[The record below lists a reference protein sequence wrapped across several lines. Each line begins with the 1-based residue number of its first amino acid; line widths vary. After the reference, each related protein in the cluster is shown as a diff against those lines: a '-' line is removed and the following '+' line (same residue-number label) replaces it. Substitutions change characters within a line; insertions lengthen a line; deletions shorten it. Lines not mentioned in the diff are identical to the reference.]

1 SWIETTLCKCE
12 CVHFLLDPKNPTRC
26 CCGRAEGQ
34 HKDLS
39 ANITVA
45 GSDGFP
51 IKEDFQKAI
60 WSRDIQKAPTD
71 AFGFIEFHETN
82 SSHKTAY
89 VRVAYDTKPE
99 LLMHLLVKCW
109 QLKVPKLLIS
119 VHGGLHNFDM
129 PQKLKQVFGKGLVKA
144 ALTTSAWIFTHG
156 VDTGVIRHVGDAL
169 KEHHSKT
176 RGRICTVGIAPWG
189 IVENRDDLVGRDVT
203 RPYQTMSNPD
213 SEFAVLNSMHSHFVL
228 VDDGTVGRY
237 GAEVKLRNH
246 LEKHISSCKINQI
259 SKVVPVVALLVE
271 GDPSILDIL
280 LEQLRANPAVPLVV
294 CEGSGG
300 ISDVLAFAHK
310 YSGDGGA
317 VNETLRDQLVVIIQK
332 TFNCIQQQAEH
343 YFRVLMECMKKKE
356 LITVFRMGAEG
367 KQDLD
372 RDILTALLK
381 GTGVSLPEQLS
392 LVLSWNRPDIAS
404 SHIFSGRACRPIIS
418 LDQAMQEAL
427 QMDRV
432 EFVKLLIENGV
443 SMHKFLTLQR
453 LEELYNTKQGPVNTL
468 HQLVHDV
475 KKNSI
480 APDYHISLIDIGLV
494 LEYLM
499 GGAYRSH
506 YTRKRFRVLYNNLF
520 GVKRDDPLI
529 NRKRQQKRKE
539 EKVDIDMEDPQLNQ
553 FSYPFHELLVWA
565 VLLKRQRMALFFWQH
580 GEEALAKALVACKL
594 FKAMSHEA
602 SQSNTADDVYHEMDL
617 HSKEFG
623 QLAVDLLDQMYH
635 QDEHLA
641 MRLLTCQLKSWS
653 GFTCLKLAVAAKHR
667 DFIAHTCS
675 QMLLNNMWMGA
686 LSVRKNCFMKVTLG
700 ILFPPYILTLEFK
713 NQENE
718 KTRAKY
724 QRSSR
729 MTEEK
734 KEYVQSNIPVGQK
747 VFEFYSAPVV
757 KFWFHTMAYVT
768 YLMLF
773 NYVILVEMGPIP
785 SVQEWIVMM
794 YIFTLALEKVREVA
808 MSEPGKVSQ
817 KVKVWL
823 QEYWN
828 IMDLMAI
835 CTFTFG
841 VVLRIQEQPYMSYGR
856 VIYCVD
862 IIFWYIR
869 VLDIFGVNKYLGP
882 YVMMIGKMM
891 IDMLYF
897 VVIMLVVL
905 TSFGVSRHAIL
916 HPDGELS
923 WRLARNIFYMPYWM
937 IYGEVFVDQIDPP
950 CGDNLYDEDG
960 KRMPP
965 CIPGAWISPAI
976 MACYLLVANILL
988 VNLLIAV
995 FNNTFFEVK
1004 SISNQV
1010 WKFQRYQLIMAFHER
1025 PVLPPPLIIFSHLT
1039 MILCGCCHQHCC
1051 CKCQGNKDDKD
1062 SGLKLFL
1069 NDEEMMKLHTFEEHC
1084 VEEYFAEKNDCFSS
1098 SSAERISVTTQRVE
1112 NMTIRLEE
1120 MNERERFMKAAIQ
1133 AADLRLGRF
1142 EQFFQRVTISLEKLS
1157 ALSSVGLERSQSS
1170 TSSLECADSALF
1182 TSKDG
1187 KNGEHENSAS
1197 AMALHCGEPG
1207 DGNVFLDDTHRSI
1220 AASAF
1225 DQNKAQFSKYNSTE
1239 SHSPPHPAKHKSYS
1253 FHAPK
1258 KHASVAHNIGS
1269 YLKTRSKSISHHKVQ
1284 NMNVKDD
1291 NLLAHRSCGMS
1302 DDNNPECLVDFH
1314 VSISANNSAI
1324 ATTESN
1330 ASAPKCTFFKTESFK
1345 VANERGDK
1353 HPICPNS
1360 SNRVWP
1366 FHGFSYRN
1374 RFPFWKSKS
1383 SSCLETSSQFLALQ
1397 EEHYWTKSRSMVVA
1411 VQQNQGAP
1419 CKTQNQQQSF
1429 AETSCT
1435 TMPNDDSRHVMQTKG
1450 SDMFQCAPLKSEG
1463 RRTFREKAL
1472 ERGNSEDFTLPRGSD
1487 TFGTRSWKIQR
1498 KNGTGGANTRSLH
1511 MPLLQRMSR
1520 NNRHK

>member
-1 SWIETTLCKCE
+1 MAKRLYDHLSIFRAELFAIVLALEVEWIIEFNPLSAMIFSDSFSALKALESLQEGCRFDLVLEVLHLINIASWTGSVVNLCWIPAHVGIGGNQACNLAAKCALTSECVTQIPLGPSEILFDPAKSCSVHQRDTSWPRAMDRERSRRGLRGDLSGQESPVMVTSEKQVQQSWIESTLCKCE

-26 CCGRAEGQ
+26 CCGRTEGQ
-34 HKDLS
+34 HKYVA

-45 GSDGFP
+45 GSDGFSVG
-51 IKEDFQKAI
+51 EDLQKAT
-60 WSRDIQKAPTD
+60 WSRYIQKAPTD

-82 SSHKTAY
+82 YSHKTAY
-89 VRVAYDTKPE
+89 VRVAQDTKPE
-99 LLMHLLVKCW
+99 LLLHLLVKCW

-119 VHGGLHNFDM
+119 VHGGMHNFDL

-144 ALTTSAWIFTHG
+144 ALTTSAWIFTYG

-203 RPYQTMSNPD
+203 WPYQTMSNPD
-213 SEFAVLNSMHSHFVL
+213 SEFAVLNSVHSHFIL

-280 LEQLRANPAVPLVV
+280 LEQLTANPAVPLVV

-310 YSGDGGA
+310 YSGDGRA

-332 TFNCIQQQAEH
+332 TFNCIQRQAEH

-367 KQDLD
+367 KQDID

-404 SHIFSGRACRPIIS
+404 SHIFSGRACLPPIASLDAVRDQNAQEKDRLISNKAKGGRLKGKGKEKQKKEEETDPRKIELLNWIIS

-427 QMDRV
+427 EMDHV
-432 EFVKLLIENGV
+432 EFVKLLIDNGV
-443 SMHKFLTLQR
+443 SMHRFLTLQR
-453 LEELYNTKQGPVNTL
+453 LEKLYNTKQGPVNTL

-520 GVKRDDPLI
+520 GGKRPKALKLLGMEDDPPI
-529 NRKRQQKRKE
+529 NRKRQQKRKQE
-539 EKVDIDMEDPQLNQ
+539 EVDIDMEDPQLNQ
-553 FSYPFHELLVWA
+553 FSHPFHELLVWA

-641 MRLLTCQLKSWS
+641 MRLLTCQLKCWS

-686 LSVRKNCFMKVTLG
+686 LSMRKNCFMKVTLG
-700 ILFPPYILTLEFK
+700 ILLPPYILTLEFK
-713 NQENE
+713 NQETE
-718 KTRAKY
+718 KTSSFEKENRDMHGGKDDSTDTNTCEGAKY

-785 SVQEWIVMM
+785 SAQEWIVMM

-828 IMDLMAI
+828 VMDLMAI

-905 TSFGVSRHAIL
+905 TSFGVARHAIL

-937 IYGEVFVDQIDPP
+937 IYGEVFVDQIDRKAKLHIYAMEINPP

-995 FNNTFFEVK
+995 F
-1004 SISNQV
+1004 
-1010 WKFQRYQLIMAFHER
+1010 
-1025 PVLPPPLIIFSHLT
+1025 
-1039 MILCGCCHQHCC
+1039 
-1051 CKCQGNKDDKD
+1051 
-1062 SGLKLFL
+1062 
-1069 NDEEMMKLHTFEEHC
+1069 
-1084 VEEYFAEKNDCFSS
+1084 
-1098 SSAERISVTTQRVE
+1098 
-1112 NMTIRLEE
+1112 
-1120 MNERERFMKAAIQ
+1120 
-1133 AADLRLGRF
+1133 
-1142 EQFFQRVTISLEKLS
+1142 
-1157 ALSSVGLERSQSS
+1157 
-1170 TSSLECADSALF
+1170 
-1182 TSKDG
+1182 
-1187 KNGEHENSAS
+1187 
-1197 AMALHCGEPG
+1197 
-1207 DGNVFLDDTHRSI
+1207 
-1220 AASAF
+1220 
-1225 DQNKAQFSKYNSTE
+1225 
-1239 SHSPPHPAKHKSYS
+1239 
-1253 FHAPK
+1253 
-1258 KHASVAHNIGS
+1258 
-1269 YLKTRSKSISHHKVQ
+1269 
-1284 NMNVKDD
+1284 
-1291 NLLAHRSCGMS
+1291 
-1302 DDNNPECLVDFH
+1302 
-1314 VSISANNSAI
+1314 
-1324 ATTESN
+1324 
-1330 ASAPKCTFFKTESFK
+1330 
-1345 VANERGDK
+1345 
-1353 HPICPNS
+1353 
-1360 SNRVWP
+1360 
-1366 FHGFSYRN
+1366 
-1374 RFPFWKSKS
+1374 
-1383 SSCLETSSQFLALQ
+1383 
-1397 EEHYWTKSRSMVVA
+1397 
-1411 VQQNQGAP
+1411 
-1419 CKTQNQQQSF
+1419 
-1429 AETSCT
+1429 
-1435 TMPNDDSRHVMQTKG
+1435 
-1450 SDMFQCAPLKSEG
+1450 
-1463 RRTFREKAL
+1463 
-1472 ERGNSEDFTLPRGSD
+1472 
-1487 TFGTRSWKIQR
+1487 
-1498 KNGTGGANTRSLH
+1498 
-1511 MPLLQRMSR
+1511 
-1520 NNRHK
+1520 